1 MKITLIAGSNRKNS
15 TSTKLSRYIENQ
27 LISIGHDVVFFDL
40 YEKPIPFYNPDSS
53 LDTDLHLIELKA
65 SMLQAQAIILSTPD
79 YHGSIS
85 GVLKNA
91 LDHLDF
97 DHFDSKVVLSISSAG
112 GATGISSLT
121 QLQTIIRNVHGINC
135 PEWISIGSGQKG
147 FTEDGAPELQ
157 KVRERAHKSLQY
169 FLKLAV
175 TLTMTSSK

>member
-27 LISIGHDVVFFDL
+27 LISIGHEVVFFDL

-53 LDTDLHLIELKA
+53 MDTDLHLIELKI

-112 GATGISSLT
+112 GAVAMSSLT

-135 PEWISIGSGQKG
+135 PEWISIGSDQRR
-147 FTEDGAPELQ
+147 FTEDGAPEML
-157 KVRERAHKSLQY
+157 KVKERTHKSLHY
-169 FLKLAV
+169 FLALAEKLGG
-175 TLTMTSSK
+175 LL

>member
-1 MKITLIAGSNRKNS
+1 MKIILIAGSNRKNS
-15 TSTKLSRYIENQ
+15 TSTKLSRYIVKQ
-27 LISIGHDVVFFDL
+27 LITIGHEVVFFDL

-53 LDTDLHLIELKA
+53 LDTDLHLIELKV

-97 DHFDSKVVLSISSAG
+97 DHFESKVVLSVSSAG
-112 GATGISSLT
+112 GAVAMSSLT

-135 PEWISIGSGQKG
+135 PEWISIGSCQHG
-147 FTEDGAPELQ
+147 FTVDGAPELL
-157 KVRERAHKSLQY
+157 KVKERAHKTLHY
-169 FLKLAV
+169 FLALAEKLAI
-175 TLTMTSSK
+175 K